1 MTRPSPRLVTSLGV
15 LIAVAS
21 LIAVGV
27 WWIAYTQE
35 GAKWG
40 FERVGSF
47 LPGNL
52 DVEDMRGPL
61 KGPLQIYHLTYRTDR
76 LEITAEH
83 VVLDWHMRELWRRK
97 LDFSHIHADGIRV
110 LVGSSGDTQAE
121 RDSLYGPL
129 PDLNLPVSIVVRDG
143 LFRNVTLTTPG
154 NDSGLVLDQIAVD
167 ARSMRRDSLWVNKF
181 QIRSK
186 NLDVDFAGV
195 ALPRGAYPVSLRGS
209 WAFRAPDRPPVH
221 GVGTVAGTL
230 DTLHVRQLITGP
242 VEANVDVRL
251 FQPIRRLGY
260 DGDIE
265 LRHLATREFDPTLPE
280 ATVAGHIR
288 VEGTFDS
295 FSSVGA
301 LHATTAAIGPA
312 NATFRVARARDGV
325 WHLEDLAVTRP
336 GSRAR
341 FAARGTVV
349 MDTTRTAFDLETH
362 WSQLDWPLQGK
373 PLVTSEGGTARLKGT
388 PRDFD
393 VNLKALLAGRN
404 VPPGTWTLTGHG
416 RQGRLSIQTYVADIL
431 RGRIVGS
438 GEVAWQPQV
447 RWNLAFR
454 ATNID
459 PATAWPAYP
468 GNLAFEGRTQG
479 TQTRSGPSGTI
490 LVSRLGGN
498 LRGQPISGLGTVTA
512 SAGQYSAR
520 QAWVQWGPNRVDANG
535 DFGRHWS
542 LDWKLDA
549 PRLAAAMPQASGALR
564 GTGSVQGAAGRMRV
578 TANVTGDSLFV
589 GTLHAGTLRANGDVN
604 LAPGGP
610 IAFNATATELSVGD
624 RVASH
629 FELAASGTRDQH
641 QIRAAFAGREDSTV
655 AVLAGGYGA
664 GTWRGQ
670 IRSLDSVHPRGG
682 RWSLVS
688 PAPLV
693 ATRERVDVRDFVWQS
708 GTSRIT
714 VNAGWSPSGAWD
726 LDSRFDKVALTL
738 FEPFLPPRIRL
749 TGTMQGE
756 AKARSTADHAIFA
769 DVNVVPGPGEIQ
781 YMTPTGQWIPNRF
794 DNAALRASA
803 DGGRLHGTFQAD
815 LVGNGTIRG
824 EVSSPAYAAAA
835 TPIDGRVTIRLR
847 DLGMLQGFTNDM
859 ASTAGSLDADL
870 VVGGTMQAP
879 FVQGPVHLRNASA
892 DLPRLG
898 LQLREATVDATGSPG
913 GKLEIHGSV
922 LSGGGRLQID
932 GTAAVTRNAEAVA
945 HVTVKG
951 DRVQT
956 INTKDMQIVASPDLV
971 VDVKGQRIDVTGK
984 VVVPQGR
991 VDVGRQDDKTVIKP
1005 SSDVVY
1011 TGADSLDMVGPWE
1024 IHSSVQVTLGD
1035 DFTVR
1040 GYGLEGK
1047 PTGTLLVIE
1056 NPGLPVL
1063 GRGRLDIKEGT
1074 YNIYGQDL
1082 EVTEGSLL
1090 FAGGPI
1096 TNPTVRA
1103 RAARTADDGTVA
1115 GFIVRGTVLR
1125 PDVSV
1130 YSEPAMGQSQ
1140 ALSYILFGKPIESA
1154 NLSQGQVASTMAQT
1168 LGVPGTNLLAHN
1180 VASELGI
1187 EQAKIAVGSSLQN
1200 TSVMLG
1206 THLTSKIFVS
1216 AGMDVFEAAS
1226 TLKVRY
1232 VLNRIFTI
1240 EAETSRQN
1248 RVDLL
1253 YTVER

>member
-1 MTRPSPRLVTSLGV
+1 MRRPHPRLATALGV
-15 LIAVAS
+15 TIALAS

-40 FERVGSF
+40 FERLGGF

-52 DVEDMRGPL
+52 DVENMRGPL
-61 KGPLQIYHLTYRTDR
+61 KGPLEIYHLTYRTDR

-83 VVLDWHMRELWRRK
+83 VVLDWHMKDLWRRQ

-129 PDLNLPVSIVVRDG
+129 PDVNLPVSIIVRDG
-143 LFRNVTLTTPG
+143 LFRNVMFTTPG

-181 QIRSK
+181 QVRSK
-186 NLDVDFAGV
+186 GLDVDFAGV
-195 ALPRGAYPVSLRGS
+195 ALPRGAYPVALRGS
-209 WAFRAPDRPPVH
+209 WEYRAPDRPAVH
-221 GVGTVAGTL
+221 GEGTVAGTL
-230 DTLHVRQLITGP
+230 DTLHVRQLLTGP
-242 VEANVDVRL
+242 VQGDVDLRL
-251 FQPIRRLGY
+251 FKPLRRLEY
-260 DGDIE
+260 DGDVE
-265 LRHLATREFDPTLPE
+265 LRRLATREFDPTLPE
-280 ATVAGHIR
+280 ATLSGRVH
-288 VEGTFDS
+288 VEGMFDS
-295 FSSVGA
+295 FSSAGA

-325 WHLEDLAVTRP
+325 WHVEDLDVTRP

-341 FAARGTVV
+341 FGARGTVV
-349 MDTTRTAFDLETH
+349 MDTTHTAFDLETQ
-362 WSQLDWPLQGK
+362 WSQLGWPLEGE
-373 PLVTSEGGTARLKGT
+373 PWVVSERGTARLKGT
-388 PRDFD
+388 PRDFG
-393 VNLKALLAGRN
+393 VSLKALLAGRDI
-404 VPPGTWTLTGHG
+404 PPGTWTLTGRG
-416 RQGRLSIQTYVADIL
+416 RQGRLAIQTYIADIL
-431 RGRIVGS
+431 QGRITGS
-438 GEVAWQPQV
+438 GEVAWQPRV
-447 RWNLAFR
+447 RWNLAFN

-459 PATAWPAYP
+459 PATAWPGYP
-468 GNLAFEGRTQG
+468 GNLAFEGRTEG
-479 TQTRSGPSGTI
+479 TQTSTGPSGTI
-490 LVSRLGGN
+490 LVSRLAGT
-498 LRGQPISGLGTVTA
+498 LRSQPISGLGTVTA

-520 QAWVQWGPNRVDANG
+520 QAWVQWGPNRLDANG
-535 DFGRHWS
+535 DFGRRWN
-542 LDWKLDA
+542 LDWKLEA

-564 GTGSVQGAAGRMRV
+564 GTGSIQGATGRMRV
-578 TANVTGDSLFV
+578 IANVTGDSLFV
-589 GTLHAGTLRANGDVN
+589 GRLHAGSLRANGDVN
-604 LAPGGP
+604 LAPGGA
-610 IAFNATATELSVGD
+610 IALNATATEVSEGD
-624 RVASH
+624 RVAGR
-629 FELAASGTRDQH
+629 FELAATGTRDQH
-641 QIRAAFAGREDSTV
+641 QIRAALAGRTDSTV
-655 AVLAGGYGA
+655 AVLNGGYGD
-664 GTWRGQ
+664 GVWRGQ
-670 IRSLDSVHPRGG
+670 IRSLDTVHPRAGH
-682 RWSLVS
+682 WSLAS

-693 ATRERVDVRDFVWQS
+693 ATRERVDVQNFVWQS

-714 VNAGWSPSGAWD
+714 ANGGWSPSGAWEFD
-726 LDSRFDKVALTL
+726 ARFDQVALTL

-756 AKARSTADHAIFA
+756 AKARNTADHLIFA
-769 DVNVVPGPGEIQ
+769 DVNIVPGPGEIQ

-794 DNAALRASA
+794 DNAALRATA
-803 DGGRLHGTFQAD
+803 NGGSLHGTFQAD
-815 LVGNGTIRG
+815 LVGNGTVRG
-824 EVSSPAYAAAA
+824 EVTSPAYAAAA
-835 TPIDGRVTIRLR
+835 TPISGRVTINLR
-847 DLGMLQGFTNDM
+847 DLGMLQGFTNDL

-879 FVQGPVHLRNASA
+879 YVQGPVHLRNASA

-898 LQLREATVDATGSPG
+898 LQLREATVDATGRPG
-913 GKLEIHGSV
+913 GSLAIHGSV
-922 LSGGGRLQID
+922 LSGGGRLLID

-951 DRVQT
+951 DRVQS
-956 INTKDMQIVASPDLV
+956 INTKDMQIVASPDLT
-971 VDVKGQRIDVTGK
+971 VDVKGRRVDVTGK
-984 VVVPQGR
+984 VQVPQGR
-991 VDVGRQDDKTVIKP
+991 VDVGRQDDKAVIKP

-1011 TGADSLDMVGPWE
+1011 TDADTLDQVGPWE
-1024 IHSSVQVTLGD
+1024 IHSNVQLDLGD
-1035 DFTVR
+1035 DVTIR
-1040 GYGLEGK
+1040 GYGLEVK

-1090 FAGGPI
+1090 FSGGPI
-1096 TNPTVRA
+1096 TNPAVRA
-1103 RAARTADDGTVA
+1103 RASRKADDGTVA
-1115 GFIVRGTVLR
+1115 GFLVRGTVLR

-1130 YSEPAMGQSQ
+1130 FSEPAMGQSQ
-1140 ALSYILFGKPIESA
+1140 ALSYILFGKPIENA
-1154 NLSQGQVASTMAQT
+1154 NLSEGQVASTMAQT

-1187 EQAKIAVGSSLQN
+1187 EQARIAVGSSLEN

-1206 THLTSKIFVS
+1206 THLTSRIFVS
-1216 AGMDVFEAAS
+1216 AGMDVFEATS

>member
-1 MTRPSPRLVTSLGV
+1 MNRRHPTHIKAIGV
-15 LIAVAS
+15 GIALAS

-40 FERVGSF
+40 FERLGGF

-61 KGPLQIYHLTYRTDR
+61 KGPLEIHHLTYRTDR

-83 VVLDWHMRELWRRK
+83 VVLDWRMKDLWRRK
-97 LDFSHIHADGIRV
+97 LDFTHIHADGIRV

-129 PDLNLPVSIVVRDG
+129 PDLNLPVSIIVHDG
-143 LFRNVTLTTPG
+143 LFRNVTFTTPG
-154 NDSGLVLDQIAVD
+154 NDSGFVLDQIAVD

-181 QIRSK
+181 QVRSK
-186 NLDVDFAGV
+186 GLDVDFAGV

-209 WAFRAPDRPPVH
+209 WAYRLPDRPPIH
-221 GVGTVAGTL
+221 GEGTVAGTL

-242 VEANVDVRL
+242 VQADVDLRL
-251 FQPIRRLGY
+251 FKPFRRLGY

-265 LRHLATREFDPTLPE
+265 LRRLATREFDPTLPE
-280 ATVAGHIR
+280 ATLAGHIR
-288 VEGTFDS
+288 VEGVFDS
-295 FSSVGA
+295 FTSVGA
-301 LHATTAAIGPA
+301 VHATTAAIGPA

-325 WHLEDLAVTRP
+325 WHIEDLAMMRP
-336 GSRAR
+336 GSPVR
-341 FAARGTVV
+341 FGARGTVV
-349 MDTTRTAFDLETH
+349 MDTTHTSFDLETQ
-362 WSQLDWPLQGK
+362 WAQLGWPLDGK
-373 PLVTSEGGTARLKGT
+373 PWVVSERGTARLKGT
-388 PRDFD
+388 PRDFGVD
-393 VNLKALLAGRN
+393 LKALLAGRDI
-404 VPPGTWTLTGHG
+404 PPGTWTLTGRG
-416 RQGRLSIQTYVADIL
+416 GQGRLAIRTYVADIL
-431 RGRIVGS
+431 RGRITGS
-438 GEVAWQPQV
+438 GEVAWQPRV
-447 RWNLAFR
+447 RWNLAFN

-459 PATAWPAYP
+459 PSTAWPRYP
-468 GNLAFEGRTQG
+468 GNLAFEGRTEG
-479 TQTRSGPSGTI
+479 TRTSTGPSGTI
-490 LVSRLGGN
+490 LVSRLAGT

-512 SAGQYSAR
+512 SAGQYSAK
-520 QAWVQWGPNRVDANG
+520 QAWVQWGPNRIDANG
-535 DFGRHWS
+535 DFGRRWS

-549 PRLAAAMPQASGALR
+549 PRLVAAMPEASGALR
-564 GTGSVQGAAGRMRV
+564 GTGSIQGSTGRMRV
-578 TANVTGDSLFV
+578 IANVTGDSLFM
-589 GTLHAGTLRANGDVN
+589 GRFHAGSLRASGDVN
-604 LAPGGP
+604 LAPGG
-610 IAFNATATELSVGD
+610 AVALNATATELSAGD
-624 RVASH
+624 QVASH
-629 FELAASGTRDQH
+629 FELTASGTRDQH
-641 QIRAAFAGREDSTV
+641 QIRAAVAGREDSTV
-655 AVLAGGYGA
+655 AVLAGGYGGGA
-664 GTWRGQ
+664 WRGE
-670 IRSLDSVHPRGG
+670 IRSFDSIHPRAG
-682 RWSLVS
+682 RWSLAS

-693 ATRERVDVRDFVWQS
+693 ATRDRVEVQDFVWQS

-714 VNAGWSPSGAWD
+714 ANAGWSPSGAWD
-726 LDSRFDKVALTL
+726 VESRFDQVALTL
-738 FEPFLPPRIRL
+738 FEPLLPPRIRL
-749 TGTMQGE
+749 TGTMQGQ
-756 AKARSTADHAIFA
+756 AKARSTPEHVLYV
-769 DVNVVPGPGEIQ
+769 DVNLVPGPGEIQ
-781 YMTPTGQWIPNRF
+781 YMTATGQWVPNRF
-794 DNAALRASA
+794 DNAALRATA

-815 LVGNGTIRG
+815 LVGNGVIRG
-824 EVSSPAYAAAA
+824 EVSSPAYAAAR

-847 DLGMLQGFTNDM
+847 DLGMLQGFTNDL

-870 VVGGTMQAP
+870 VVVGTMQDP
-879 FVQGPVHLRNASA
+879 FVQGPIHLRNASA

-913 GKLEIHGSV
+913 GKLAIHGSV
-922 LSGGGRLQID
+922 LSGGGRLLID
-932 GTAAVTRNAEAVA
+932 GTAAVTREAEAVA

-951 DRVQT
+951 DRVQS
-956 INTKDMQIVASPDLV
+956 INTKDMQIVASPDLT
-971 VDVKGQRIDVTGK
+971 VDVKGRRIDVTGK

-991 VDVGRQDDKTVIKP
+991 VDVGRQDDKAVVKP

-1011 TGADSLDMVGPWE
+1011 TGADTLDAVGPWE
-1024 IHSSVQVTLGD
+1024 IHSSVRVVLGEDVTI
-1035 DFTVR
+1035 R
-1040 GYGLEGK
+1040 GYGLEVK

-1063 GRGRLDIKEGT
+1063 GRGRLDINEGT
-1074 YNIYGQDL
+1074 YNVYGQDL
-1082 EVTEGSLL
+1082 EVTEGSLI
-1090 FAGGPI
+1090 FSGGPI
-1096 TNPTVRA
+1096 TNPAVRA
-1103 RAARTADDGTVA
+1103 RASRKADDGTVA
-1115 GFIVRGTVLR
+1115 GFLVRGTVLR

-1130 YSEPAMGQSQ
+1130 FSEPAMGQSQ
-1140 ALSYILFGKPIESA
+1140 ALSYILFGKPIENA
-1154 NLSQGQVASTMAQT
+1154 NLSEGQVASTMAQT

-1216 AGMDVFEAAS
+1216 AGMDVYEAVS